1 MQFGNSIAPQ
11 GWQQLS
17 LEDICLK
24 ITSGGTPNRK
34 NPDFYNNGEI
44 LWVKTKELNN
54 YFIYDSEEKITK
66 DALNKSSAKLL
77 PKDTILLAM
86 YGATVGELGILSK
99 EMACNQACCALIINP
114 KIADFRF
121 VFYLLKL
128 YKENIKG
135 LATGAA
141 QQNLSA
147 TTIKGFTFNFPSLV
161 EQQRIADFL
170 FGIDDKIQLNTQTNQ
185 TLEQIAQTIYKS
197 WFVDYEPTRAK
208 AAVLAAGGSMA
219 DAESAAMTTIS
230 GKNAAEL
237 AAHKQEH
244 PARYQQLADLAA
256 AFPSALVPADDFGEI
271 PVGWEVKPLPE
282 IIDFMEGPGI
292 RNWQY
297 TDAEDGVRFINIR
310 CIQNGDIVLDKAN
323 KITKEEAF
331 GKYAHFQLREDDI
344 VVSASGTLG
353 RFAFIR
359 KEHLPLCLNTSVI
372 RFRPIKQKS
381 TIGFIEGFIAGQL
394 QYELETRASGSA
406 QRNFGPMHLKQISIV
421 TPGYELLSLHQDY
434 ISSLYCKRKF
444 TLAENDNLVHIRDI
458 LLPQLLKG
466 DV

>member
-54 YFIYDSEEKITK
+54 YFIYDTEEKITK

-147 TTIKGFTFNFPSLV
+147 TTVKGFTFNFPPLV
-161 EQQRIADFL
+161 EQQEIADFL
-170 FGIDDKIQLNTQTNQ
+170 FGIDAKIQLNTQTNQ
-185 TLEQIAQTIYKS
+185 TLEQIAQAIYKS
-197 WFVDYEPTRAK
+197 WFVEYEPTRAK
-208 AAVLAAGGSMA
+208 AAVLATGGSK
-219 DAESAAMTTIS
+219 AEAENAAMTAIS
-230 GKNAAEL
+230 GKTAAEL
-237 AAHKQEH
+237 AALKQHE

-256 AFPSALVPADDFGEI
+256 AFPAALVPNDNFGEI
-271 PVGWEVKPLPE
+271 PAGWEAATLGDITTSRREKIKNADATVLSAVASGELVKSEEYFSKQVYSKSIEKYLRAHQWDFAYNPSRINIGSIGLHEENYLGAVSPVYE
-282 IIDFMEGPGI
+282 VFSVIEGYHWFVLNLLKQEYTKNKIVALCSGSVRQTLKLKDFQSIECIIPPRSIITPFNRYWEYFRQHILANNEQSRILSEI
-292 RNWQY
+292 RN
-297 TDAEDGVRFINIR
+297 
-310 CIQNGDIVLDKAN
+310 
-323 KITKEEAF
+323 
-331 GKYAHFQLREDDI
+331 
-344 VVSASGTLG
+344 S
-353 RFAFIR
+353 
-359 KEHLPLCLNTSVI
+359 
-372 RFRPIKQKS
+372 
-381 TIGFIEGFIAGQL
+381 
-394 QYELETRASGSA
+394 
-406 QRNFGPMHLKQISIV
+406 
-421 TPGYELLSLHQDY
+421 
-434 ISSLYCKRKF
+434 
-444 TLAENDNLVHIRDI
+444 
-458 LLPQLLKG
+458 LLPKLLNG
-466 DV
+466 EI

>member
-1 MQFGNSIAPQ
+1 MNWADQDYAIGRGIAAIRHNYGEEYQ
-11 GWQQLS
+11 HFLRAIIEVA
-17 LEDICLK
+17 L
-24 ITSGGTPNRK
+24 PN
-34 NPDFYNNGEI
+34 
-44 LWVKTKELNN
+44 
-54 YFIYDSEEKITK
+54 
-66 DALNKSSAKLL
+66 LL
-77 PKDTILLAM
+77 I
-86 YGATVGELGILSK
+86 S
-99 EMACNQACCALIINP
+99 
-114 KIADFRF
+114 
-121 VFYLLKL
+121 
-128 YKENIKG
+128 
-135 LATGAA
+135 ATG
-141 QQNLSA
+141 S
-147 TTIKGFTFNFPSLV
+147 TFPNVGREQLLNIPLLIPSKA
-161 EQQRIADFL
+161 EQKRISSIL
-170 FGIDDKIQLNTQTNQ
+170 RNIENKIQLNTQTNQ
-185 TLEQIAQTIYKS
+185 TLEQIVQAIYKS

-219 DAESAAMTTIS
+219 DAENAAMRAIS
-230 GKNAAEL
+230 GKTADAL
-237 AAHKQEH
+237 AALKQH
-244 PARYQQLADLAA
+244 DPARYQQLADLAA
-256 AFPSALVPADDFGEI
+256 AFPAALTPTENFGEI
-271 PVGWEVKPLPE
+271 PEGWEVKPLPE

-297 TDAEDGVRFINIR
+297 TDAEDGIRFINIR

-421 TPGYELLSLHQDY
+421 TPGYELLSLHQGY
-434 ISSLYCKRKF
+434 IGGLYHKRKF
-444 TLAENDNLVHIRDI
+444 TLAENDNLAHIRDL

-466 DV
+466 DI

>member
-1 MQFGNSIAPQ
+1 MSEWKTKTLG
-11 GWQQLS
+11 
-17 LEDICLK
+17 EVTEK
-24 ITSGGTPNRK
+24 IFSGGTPNTTTEKYWNGELCWLSSGETKNRFITDTEKKITQYGVDNSSTRK
-34 NPDFYNNGEI
+34 AHKYDVVVASAGQGHTRGQVSLLLIDTFINQSVVSLRADNINITPLWLFYNLSNRYEEMRQLSDSHSSRGSLTTKILGKMPISFPPVEI
-44 LWVKTKELNN
+44 QKEL
-54 YFIYDSEEKITK
+54 
-66 DALNKSSAKLL
+66 
-77 PKDTILLAM
+77 
-86 YGATVGELGILSK
+86 SK
-99 EMACNQACCALIINP
+99 Q
-114 KIADFRF
+114 
-121 VFYLLKL
+121 
-128 YKENIKG
+128 
-135 LATGAA
+135 
-141 QQNLSA
+141 
-147 TTIKGFTFNFPSLV
+147 
-161 EQQRIADFL
+161 L
-170 FGIDDKIQLNTQTNQ
+170 FSIDQKIQLNTQTNQ
-185 TLEQIAQTIYKS
+185 TLEQIAQAIYKS

-208 AAVLAAGGSMA
+208 AAVLAAGGSK
-219 DAESAAMTTIS
+219 AEAETAAMRAIS
-230 GKNAAEL
+230 SKTAAEL
-237 AAHKQEH
+237 VALAQNH

-256 AFPSALVPADDFGEI
+256 AFPAALVPTDDFGEI
-271 PVGWEVKPLPE
+271 PEGWEVKPLPE

-421 TPGYELLSLHQDY
+421 TPEYELLSLHQYY
-434 ISSLYCKRKF
+434 ISELYHKRKF
-444 TLAENDNLVHIRDI
+444 TLAENDNLLHIRDL
-458 LLPQLLKG
+458 LLPKLLKG

>member
-1 MQFGNSIAPQ
+1 MKLKDIVKIKGGKRLPKGENLQTLPNSHPYIRVKDMKDKYIV
-11 GWQQLS
+11 LDE
-17 LEDICLK
+17 LEYVPDDVFLK
-24 ITSGGTPNRK
+24 IKNYIVSENDVLISIVGTI
-34 NPDFYNNGEI
+34 GEVCI
-44 LWVKTKELNN
+44 IDKKLDGASQTENC
-54 YFIYDSEEKITK
+54 
-66 DALNKSSAKLL
+66 AKLSGIDAIDAQYLYYFLKSTLGQEEIKKAIVGAVQPKL
-77 PKDTILLAM
+77 PL
-86 YGATVGELGILSK
+86 YGI
-99 EMACNQACCALIINP
+99 
-114 KIADFRF
+114 
-121 VFYLLKL
+121 
-128 YKENIKG
+128 ENIEIDWKDRSKRESIVNS
-135 LATGAA
+135 LAT
-141 QQNLSA
+141 
-147 TTIKGFTFNFPSLV
+147 
-161 EQQRIADFL
+161 
-170 FGIDDKIQLNTQTNQ
+170 IDDKIQLNTQTNQ
-185 TLEQIAQTIYKS
+185 TLEQIAQAIYKS

-208 AAVLAAGGSMA
+208 AAVLAAGGSK
-219 DAESAAMTTIS
+219 AEAETAAMRAIS
-230 GKNAAEL
+230 SKTAAEL
-237 AAHKQEH
+237 VALAQNH

-256 AFPSALVPADDFGEI
+256 AFPAALVPTDDFGEI
-271 PVGWEVKPLPE
+271 PEGWEVKPLPE

-421 TPGYELLSLHQDY
+421 TPEYELLSLHQYY
-434 ISSLYCKRKF
+434 ISELYHKRKF
-444 TLAENDNLVHIRDI
+444 TLAENDNLLHIRDL
-458 LLPQLLKG
+458 LLPKLLKG

>member
-1 MQFGNSIAPQ
+1 MNNESRITDIVDFNPPRKLKKGQIAPFIDMAALPTNERDIVEITEKAFTGGAKFRNGDTLFARITPCLENGKTGKVSNLLDGVIGHGSTEFIVMVAKSPEIDEDYVYYLARLPESRKFAQ
-11 GWQQLS
+11 MRMTGTSGRQRVSWQDLA
-17 LEDICLK
+17 EFTFVFPEPEKRKAAGAFLK
-24 ITSGGTPNRK
+24 I
-34 NPDFYNNGEI
+34 
-44 LWVKTKELNN
+44 
-54 YFIYDSEEKITK
+54 
-66 DALNKSSAKLL
+66 
-77 PKDTILLAM
+77 
-86 YGATVGELGILSK
+86 
-99 EMACNQACCALIINP
+99 
-114 KIADFRF
+114 
-121 VFYLLKL
+121 
-128 YKENIKG
+128 
-135 LATGAA
+135 
-141 QQNLSA
+141 
-147 TTIKGFTFNFPSLV
+147 
-161 EQQRIADFL
+161 
-170 FGIDDKIQLNTQTNQ
+170 IDDKIRLNNQ
-185 TLEQIAQTIYKS
+185 TLEQIAQAIYKS

-219 DAESAAMTTIS
+219 DAESAAMTAIS

-444 TLAENDNLVHIRDI
+444 TLAENDNLVHIRDL